1 MIEMSLEDPFFVVK
15 EEVQKA
21 VNNVQALYGRW
32 QDLLD
37 NPRTVGKDEY
47 NWTTNE
53 LRNNLRS
60 IEWDLEDLDE
70 TVGIVEA
77 NPRKFN
83 IDVMEVNQR
92 KQFIKQT
99 RDNVNNIKEHMN
111 SPAAKAKVENS
122 SRDALLGKRN
132 HDKPQDRYSR
142 LDREIEKSN
151 QSFITDQQQ
160 QQELMIQA
168 QDEQLDMVGHSVGV
182 LKTMGR
188 KIGDEIEEQN
198 LILDDF
204 GHELEMTDSKLQQ
217 TVLKVEKVLRLS
229 DDKRQTC
236 VLVALIVIMIVVIIL
251 FVAL

>member
-1 MIEMSLEDPFFVVK
+1 MSLEDPFFVVK

-21 VNNVQALYGRW
+21 VNNVQTLYRRW

-37 NPRTVGKDEY
+37 NPHTVGKDEY

-83 IDVMEVNQR
+83 IDMTEVNQR

-99 RDNVNNIKEHMN
+99 RDNVNAVKEHMN

-122 SRDALLGKRN
+122 SRDALLGRRN
-132 HDKPQDRYSR
+132 GKPKDRYSR
-142 LDREIEKSN
+142 LDQEIEKSN
-151 QSFITDQQQ
+151 QTFIMDQQQ

-182 LKTMGR
+182 LKTMGK

-236 VLVALIVIMIVVIIL
+236 VLVALIVIMIIIIIL

>member
-1 MIEMSLEDPFFVVK
+1 MLKNSLHEITLR
-15 EEVQKA
+15 EVQKA
-21 VNNVQALYGRW
+21 VNNVQSLYMRW
-32 QDLLD
+32 QALLD
-37 NPRTVGKDEY
+37 NPHTVGKDEY
-47 NWTTNE
+47 NWTANE
-53 LRNNLRS
+53 LRNNVRS

-83 IDVMEVNQR
+83 IDVTEVDQR

-99 RDNVNNIKEHMN
+99 RDNVNLIKEHMN
-111 SPAAKAKVENS
+111 SPSAKAKVENS
-122 SRDALLGKRN
+122 SREALLGKRN
-132 HDKPQDRYSR
+132 DKPKDRYSR
-142 LDREIEKSN
+142 LDQEIENSN
-151 QSFITDQQQ
+151 QAFIMDQQQ
-160 QQELMIQA
+160 QQELMIRA

-182 LKTMGR
+182 LKNMGK
-188 KIGDEIEEQN
+188 KIGDEIEDQN
-198 LILDDF
+198 LLLDDF